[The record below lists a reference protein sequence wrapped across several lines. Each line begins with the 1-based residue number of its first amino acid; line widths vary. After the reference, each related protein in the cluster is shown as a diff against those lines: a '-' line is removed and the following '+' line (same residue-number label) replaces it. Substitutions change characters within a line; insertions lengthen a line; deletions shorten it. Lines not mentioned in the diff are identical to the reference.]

1 MVYIFGYN
9 CEVIIRNTD
18 INNNFSRYCSFGGD
32 SNVSII
38 NSNIGESVN
47 EKTNIFV
54 GSYVNIDI
62 ISYKLKGQKTK
73 CESKTINIDNNSLL
87 EGKEKNILTK
97 EDDCKVNIN
106 VAKSELDIKRK
117 QVVEVLRKIRNNCIK
132 RNEETII
139 KCQKQLNAKIIRK
152 LLRNK

>member
-1 MVYIFGYN
+1 MCGVFLMNSKFYKILRKYIKK
-9 CEVIIRNTD
+9 IITCNLGNVVEL
-18 INNNFSRYCSFGGD
+18 NNKLIC
-32 SNVSII
+32 
-38 NSNIGESVN
+38 
-47 EKTNIFV
+47 
-54 GSYVNIDI
+54 YVDKR
-62 ISYKLKGQKTK
+62 KLKKINFVFYIK
-73 CESKTINIDNNSLL
+73 CFGI
-87 EGKEKNILTK
+87 GKEKNILTK

-117 QVVEVLRKIRNNCIK
+117 QVVEVLREIRNNCIK